1 VNIFPGTKCLEIT
14 DQGLTV
20 ITQNGDRQT
29 IIADTVIPSL
39 PLEPNEELFRNLEGK
54 VPEVYAIGD
63 CARPG
68 LILEAIA
75 EGSRVAH
82 GI

>member
-1 VNIFPGTKCLEIT
+1 MLTDVQYIEIT
-14 DQGLTV
+14 EKGLN
-20 ITQNGDRQT
+20 IINSNGEKQT
-29 IIADTVIPSL
+29 IIGDTIIPSL
-39 PLEPNEELFRNLEGK
+39 PLKPDEELMKNVVGK

-68 LILEAIA
+68 LILEAIGDA
-75 EGSRVAH
+75 SCVAR